1 MKSLVIPFL
10 FLAAVVQ
17 AGVVH
22 AELRCA
28 ELTLKNGQVLR
39 DAVIKSYNDVNGN
52 VTILVGKNMQA
63 VPIAMLPP
71 EAAAKLRALAPEK
84 SPEEKAAAQKDEK
97 AKLAKAEKAQAE
109 REKRALKKLEKDED
123 ARRRVYEK
131 QAEMEMERERDV
143 PALVLNAAQV
153 RANNYFKSDRIE
165 FDDPEQV
172 PGWSGR
178 WRVKG
183 RAYGG
188 TILGKSDGKSGRG
201 YRDFEMIVEDKGKGS
216 PKVIEVVD

>member
-1 MKSLVIPFL
+1 MKTYLILLSLF
-10 FLAAVVQ
+10 AAVAQ

-22 AELRCA
+22 AELRYA
-28 ELTLKNGQVLR
+28 ELNLKNGQVLR
-39 DAVIKSYNDVNGN
+39 DAVIKSYDDTAGN

-63 VPIAMLPP
+63 VPMALLPP
-71 EAAAKLRALAPEK
+71 EVVAKLQTLAPERT
-84 SPEEKAAAQKDEK
+84 PEEKAAMQKEEK
-97 AKLAKAEKAQAE
+97 AKQAKAEEAQAE
-109 REKRALKKLEKDED
+109 RDKRALKKLEKDED
-123 ARRRVYEK
+123 AQRRVYEK
-131 QAEMEMERERDV
+131 QAEAEIARERDV

-165 FDDPEQV
+165 YDDPEQV

-216 PKVIEVVD
+216 PKVIEVID

>member
-1 MKSLVIPFL
+1 MKRFALILS
-10 FLAAVVQ
+10 FLAAVAQ

-22 AELRCA
+22 AELRYA
-28 ELTLKNGQVLR
+28 ELNLKNGRVLR
-39 DAVIKSYNDVNGN
+39 DAVIKSYDDANGN
-52 VTILVGKNMQA
+52 VTILVGKSMQA
-63 VPIAMLPP
+63 VPMTLLPP
-71 EAAAKLRALAPEK
+71 EVAAKLQALAPERT
-84 SPEEKAAAQKDEK
+84 PEEKAAMQKEEK
-97 AKLAKAEKAQAE
+97 AKQAKAEEAQAE

-123 ARRRVYEK
+123 AQRRLYEK
-131 QAEMEMERERDV
+131 QAEADLARERDV

-165 FDDPEQV
+165 YDDPEQV

-216 PKVIEVVD
+216 PKVIEVID